1 MNNSIQIWIN
11 DLNRYFSK
19 EDICVSNQHMKRYS
33 TSLIIRQIQ
42 IKTTMRYHLSLV
54 GMTITNKA
62 TNSAG
67 EGVEKRESILLHCGN
82 AECFSHCEEQC
93 IDTSK
98 N

>member
-67 EGVEKRESILLHCGN
+67 EDVQKGEHCCTVGGNADLCSHCGKQYGD
-82 AECFSHCEEQC
+82 A
-93 IDTSK
+93 SK